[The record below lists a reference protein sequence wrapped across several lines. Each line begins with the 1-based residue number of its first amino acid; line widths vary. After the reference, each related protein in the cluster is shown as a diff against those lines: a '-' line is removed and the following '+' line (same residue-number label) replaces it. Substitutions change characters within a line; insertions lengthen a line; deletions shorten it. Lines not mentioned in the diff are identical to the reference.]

1 MIESNGD
8 HQKQIVSWLGKSLMP
23 FADSSEHEIEPEK
36 KVGKL
41 NALRFFGIKRDS
53 KKRARALAL
62 GGNILVL
69 CLGNIC
75 RSPVVEILLKKS
87 LPEDSFQIR
96 SRGLLPLDSQ
106 PSPPDYAQQ
115 AKSLGIDLSG
125 HLSNPISSEDVSWA
139 TVILIM
145 DDSNREGL
153 RRYGDIALSKVVWI
167 GAWDPSGDIVIPDP
181 FREPPGT
188 QRQIINQMKRVS
200 SHFSAWLIH
209 TLNSHPDRSRSQK
222 AKHRTSSGFP
232 INGKGSG

>member
-1 MIESNGD
+1 MS
-8 HQKQIVSWLGKSLMP
+8 
-23 FADSSEHEIEPEK
+23 FADSSGHEIEPEK

-41 NALRFFGIKRDS
+41 SALRFFGPRRDS
-53 KKRARALAL
+53 KKRARALAT

-75 RSPVVEILLKKS
+75 RSPVIETLLKKS
-87 LPEDSFQIR
+87 LPEDLFQIR

-106 PSPPDYAQQ
+106 PSPPDYASQ
-115 AKSLGIDLSG
+115 AKSFGIDLSA
-125 HLSNPISSEDVSWA
+125 HFSNPISSEDVSWA

-181 FREPPGT
+181 FREPPQI
-188 QRQIINQMKRVS
+188 QRQIIHRMKRVS
-200 SHFSAWLIH
+200 SHFSAWLLH
-209 TLNSHPDRSRSQK
+209 TVSNHKDRPLSEK
-222 AKHRTSSGFP
+222 EKHRRPSGFQIKKDDP
-232 INGKGSG
+232 G